1 MKLIIL
7 YAFLAALKP
16 LQISSA
22 KLSPQKDNLSVL
34 PRAGAPLPV
43 PVANSSSPPPPP
55 ANSSSPLVPL
65 ADSSTLS
72 FAAQQALLTIPFK
85 RNLLSTLANA
95 EGLFVPLMG
104 VLGGTFDARIR
115 ILPGLDW
122 QLIVLRIGKRADA
135 PYVYNN
141 NVIAASIMGMPMD
154 KINALDMD
162 PNDIVEGK
170 GPWSGRDRLILRI
183 VDEQLANRTNAEQT
197 IEDALEVLTVPELVE
212 TLIIHGTYCTFAG
225 VVRGLRVG
233 QDSGAP
239 GLEDIVRQIVTV
251 NFVQPKE
258 I

>member
-7 YAFLAALKP
+7 YTFLAALTP

-22 KLSPQKDNLSVL
+22 KLSPPKDNLSIL
-34 PRAGAPLPV
+34 PRVDAPLPA
-43 PVANSSSPPPPP
+43 PAANSSSPPPP
-55 ANSSSPLVPL
+55 ATSGAPLVPL
-65 ADSSTLS
+65 ADSSTLP

-95 EGLFVPLMG
+95 KGLFVPLMG
-104 VLGGTFDARIR
+104 ILGGTFDARIR
-115 ILPGLDW
+115 ILPGVDW

-135 PYVYNN
+135 PYVYSNN
-141 NVIAASIMGMPMD
+141 AIAASIMGMPKD
-154 KINALDMD
+154 KIDSFDMD
-162 PNDIVEGK
+162 PEDVVQGK

-197 IEDALEVLTVPELVE
+197 IQDALQVLTVPELVE
-212 TLIIHGTYCTFAG
+212 ALIIQGTYCTFAG
-225 VVRGLRVG
+225 VVRGLRVAE
-233 QDSGAP
+233 DSTAP
-239 GLEDIVRQIVTV
+239 GLIDVVREIVTV

>member
-7 YAFLAALKP
+7 YAFLAALNP

-22 KLSPQKDNLSVL
+22 KLSPPKDNLSVT
-34 PRAGAPLPV
+34 PRADAPLPV

-55 ANSSSPLVPL
+55 ANSSGPLVPL
-65 ADSSTLS
+65 ADSSTLP

-95 EGLFVPLMG
+95 KGLFVPLMG
-104 VLGGTFDARIR
+104 ILGGTFDARIR
-115 ILPGLDW
+115 ILPGVDW

-135 PYVYNN
+135 PYVYSNN
-141 NVIAASIMGMPMD
+141 AIAASIMGMPMD
-154 KINALDMD
+154 KINSFDMD
-162 PNDIVEGK
+162 PDDIVQGK

-197 IEDALEVLTVPELVE
+197 IKDALEVLTVPELVE

-225 VVRGLRVG
+225 VVRGLRVAE
-233 QDSGAP
+233 DSTAP
-239 GLEDIVRQIVTV
+239 GLVDVVRQIVTV